1 MKKSASKRILSLL
14 ISVAMLFTSFPV
26 FSIVA
31 NAQSYVSNFANTPY
45 VSEVTTNNM
54 VAQFNFKGTLDG
66 VDKQGNTLGVTVKNG
81 TVSLSSLGSRDGVA
95 QVSGQ
100 DTPGSY
106 ADVNTNPLAGK
117 DLINSGSTITFWHN
131 QFHYKESV
139 NDGYG
144 YNPVVTFYQDA
155 YHYVAF
161 TYGGYILYADGAS
174 GGQGIYRDYKTN
186 GSTDIVGIPYDSTT
200 VTAQTNDVW
209 CHYGFS
215 ITNNSVSIYVD
226 GVRYDYTTAD
236 GSTTPV
242 SGTTN
247 NYDIDYSSSSCIP
260 TNILKFITNRN
271 TIMSIG
277 SYKPFPQPAYVSY
290 IDDIR
295 VYDKALSQIEL
306 RSIYGENDDSI
317 YKYAEGHDPTIIEN
331 VNYGKA
337 GYEGEYRYY
346 MFGTAMTIYG
356 SNDLANWTEIAD
368 SQGRTGYQNEEYWGT
383 SANTGANYLT
393 VLKGSTTT
401 GTAAPLNW
409 SGNTDSYSNDKT
421 GTGAGKMVWAP
432 SVYYNKNTGK
442 YMLVSAAS
450 SWGSPISCIFTAESD
465 SIEGPYYNITPLL
478 YSGFNDASGADA
490 SKSGVKAKLDSVN
503 GYSYSSDSSNP
514 HRKYIYSSWGKYY
527 FSNDSYPNC
536 IDACPFYAADGNLY
550 MSLGSWGGGIWMVKL
565 SDDGLSTDSQWM
577 FDNGYDPYYGVKIA
591 AVTSASLAIG
601 SGEGSFCYYDS
612 KTGSTYLNISYG
624 SVHQYQYTMRVWKT
638 NNACP
643 MQGGFTDVTGTL
655 ATTANSDVTV
665 SGMKLMGNYTF
676 TGSNLQYYDN
686 GHCSYMTV
694 GNNGSN
700 DAGKTFISYHM
711 RVDKATITER
721 ALTSTNYL
729 NEARVHQV
737 VYNEDGWQCVLP
749 YQYSGETFNT
759 STNYD
764 IAGTYSILDH
774 GNVMAKDFKSASRY
788 VFTYADEATK
798 ISGNISDVYGNNVG
812 TWSVSNNYLTMS
824 INGSTSK
831 GVLLKMMDELGTERL
846 VFSAVGTTSQNAIWG
861 VQTGLFD
868 SSAQWSNPDAK
879 LTIDSEVYVHGKD
892 DTYTTSSAFYY
903 GTEIEDGTYNTDNV
917 CNVYIAEG
925 WTIDS
930 IVNADGNASGEY
942 YSVSEQNK
950 TQKTINGVKCNGRY
964 LQGTVKTDPQGGQ
977 GYDLALNVTYHK
989 NDDPTDKYVERVY
1002 TWVRSSTVEAHS
1014 VAAGYVNYHASIFA
1028 SWETRSC
1035 GIVMKLQGSEGSAV
1049 AKVDNVLNT
1058 NEQKGIGN
1066 YRSLADFTSKQ
1077 GWITETSEVDNSA
1090 KNASYCIDLDS
1101 AIKAGSFN
1109 IGYRDNNGN
1118 AFDLNT
1124 GNVAT
1129 VTGKYYLDIS
1139 QHNVEGATVD
1149 GSGNWKITV
1158 PISGVPEYRGTFESQ
1173 YISSA
1178 TASDNINWSVT
1189 SLSDLSTAVAN
1200 KTEGSLQEA
1209 LYTSG
1214 QGVSPSKVYNS
1225 TISGK
1230 GTVTDSTISITEQHE
1245 TGKPHVSAQLV
1256 LSPVVYVYDKSITR
1270 NAIEKA
1276 TSADIKSNRF
1286 YTEETYNEYLEAIR
1300 VANAFV
1306 NNVKNVPAGSTDYT
1320 FANQDITVVSGG
1332 STYVIATNGVTKDGK
1347 TIFDPGTPTSSSQ
1360 ATFSAWIDHQ
1370 HDSLF
1375 SIDLYDDFDK
1385 TYTEAKGIITAGA
1398 SEYTDESFAEFSNL
1412 MKNYDSYSSFINDV
1426 NVADGEVSWRDIADS
1441 GANADNYNPADTN
1454 MTAKENYETA
1464 VYNLN
1469 VALAHLR
1476 YKADY
1481 TGLES
1486 EISSNQNFVAQ
1497 RNGLYEDVDSNGV
1510 YNVDSDIQHYTI
1522 SSWVP
1527 YSNAYDTAVATENA
1541 KSSND
1546 KRYANASV
1554 TITNAANGAS
1564 TTVTSDDITYGADG
1578 TIISCIYSEI
1588 QNKIFNDTSA
1598 LNEKVGKLKEPV
1610 DYDAYN
1616 SATELLKYQDI
1627 GAFTSEYINDPSSP
1641 FGVVTSQGTK
1651 ESYVKY
1657 DIGADVNSPI
1667 ECTTPAYS
1675 SSNADEKAYVV
1686 YNSSVY
1692 KDTSSQASL
1701 DDKTNKILSGLTDV
1715 NTGTDSSKRATY
1727 QVKFVEVYDGVI
1739 NENSPVTYYY
1749 GQTVSFTPSQGKVYK
1764 WNISVNDTTTQDI
1777 PSSDSYTLTIQGN
1790 TTVTAYTTS
1799 ETVSENNT
1807 LVKISNIYGID
1818 VQQYSVNSSY
1828 KLVLSEGA
1836 CSITDAN
1843 SNVVA
1848 QFNAE
1853 VVPFYHSTG
1862 WYLNGRS
1869 INYGTYN
1876 LADIADENSS
1886 VILKPKYNVDPNAFD
1901 ITFDSSVINT
1911 VFDGKVSLVSSDANA
1926 YAIAYFDGTDYYVVN
1941 YGNTYDFYATAAS
1954 SFVTITKTDSK
1965 YCIDGTEIT
1974 NVDLINSLDSKLPF
1988 ASSIGK
1994 KDSSSFTIFSAPS
2007 LNAGVEITEMGTVY
2021 ASSAVAWD
2029 ESNLVIGGT
2038 SGGKSVYKIQAKNP
2052 DELAQQYFL
2061 KINSTAGIVA
2071 RSYVKYS
2078 YTVNGTTIQTIAYGN
2093 IVSSN

>member
-1 MKKSASKRILSLL
+1 MKKSASKRIVSLL

-100 DTPGSY
+100 DKPGSY
-106 ADVNTNPLAGK
+106 ADVNTNPLAGM

-260 TNILKFITNRN
+260 TNILKFITNSS
-271 TIMSIG
+271 TKMSIG

-317 YKYAEGHDPTIIEN
+317 YQYAEGHDPTIIEN

-442 YMLVSAAS
+442 YMLVSATS
-450 SWGSPISCIFTAESD
+450 SWGSSVSCIFTAESD
-465 SIEGPYYNITPLL
+465 SIEGPYYNITPLM
-478 YSGFNDASGADA
+478 YSGFNDNCGANA
-490 SKSGVKAKLDSVN
+490 SKSGVKAKLDAVN
-503 GYSYSSDSSNP
+503 GYSYSSDTSNP
-514 HRKYIYSSWGKYY
+514 HRKYIYSSWGTYY
-527 FSNDSYPNC
+527 FSAGSYPNC
-536 IDACPFYAADGNLY
+536 IDPCPFYAADGNLY

-565 SDDGLSTDSQWM
+565 SDDGRSTDSQWM

-591 AVTSASLAIG
+591 AVTSETLGNG

-612 KTGSTYLNISYG
+612 KTGSTYLNIAYG

-638 NNACP
+638 NSACP
-643 MQGGFTDVTGTL
+643 MQGGFTDVTGVL
-655 ATTANSDVTV
+655 ATTANSDSSA

-694 GNNGSN
+694 GNNGSK

-729 NEARVHQV
+729 NEARIHQV
-737 VYNEDGWQCVLP
+737 LYNQDGWQCVLP
-749 YQYSGETFNT
+749 YQYSGESFNT
-759 STNYD
+759 SEAYD

-774 GNVMAKDFKSASRY
+774 GSVMTKDFKSASRY
-788 VFTYADEATK
+788 VFTYADETTT
-798 ISGNISDVYGNNVG
+798 SNGNISDVYGNNVG

-824 INGSTSK
+824 INGSESK

-846 VFSAVGTTSQNAIWG
+846 VFSTVGTTSQNAIWG

-879 LTIDSEVYVHGKD
+879 LTIDPEVYVHGAD
-892 DTYTTSSAFYY
+892 GTYSTSSAFYY

-930 IVNADGNASGEY
+930 IVNADGNQPGEY
-942 YSVSEQNK
+942 YSVSENK
-950 TQKTINGVKCNGRY
+950 TQKTISEVKCNGCY
-964 LQGTVKTDPQGGQ
+964 LQGTVATDPQGGQ

-1014 VAAGYVNYHASIFA
+1014 VGASYVKVYSGLSTKA
-1028 SWETRSC
+1028 TSC
-1035 GIVMKLQGSEGSAV
+1035 GIVMKLQGSEGSATG
-1049 AKVDNVLNT
+1049 DGTNVK
-1058 NEQKGIGN
+1058 KGENNQWGLGN
-1066 YRSLADFTSKQ
+1066 YRSVSDFTAKP
-1077 GWITETSEVDNSA
+1077 GWISEVDNSA
-1090 KNASYCIDLDS
+1090 KDASVSVDLAS
-1101 AIKAGSFN
+1101 TIKAGSFG
-1109 IGYRDNNGN
+1109 IGYADRKNGYN
-1118 AFDLNT
+1118 QIYVSTKF
-1124 GNVAT
+1124 AT
-1129 VTGKYYLDIS
+1129 VKGSYYLDMS
-1139 QHNVEGATVD
+1139 RGTVEGASVD
-1149 GSGNWKITV
+1149 SNGNWTITV
-1158 PISGVPEYRGTFESQ
+1158 PISGVPEYQGTKDSQ

-1178 TASDNINWSVT
+1178 TKSDNINWSVT

-1214 QGVSPSKVYNS
+1214 QGVLPSKVYNS
-1225 TISGK
+1225 TISGN
-1230 GTVTDSTISITEQHE
+1230 GTVTDSSIIIKESHGSGT
-1245 TGKPHVSAQLV
+1245 PSVSAELE
-1256 LSPVVYVYDKSITR
+1256 LHPVVYVYDKSITR
-1270 NAIEKA
+1270 NAIKEA

-1306 NNVKNVPAGSTDYT
+1306 NNVKNVPTTANDYT
-1320 FANQDITVVSGG
+1320 FANQAITVVSGK
-1332 STYVIATNGVTKDGK
+1332 STYVIATNGVTKNGE
-1347 TIFDPGTPTSSSQ
+1347 TIFVPEKPTASSQ

-1375 SIDLYDDFDK
+1375 SIDLYDNFGE
-1385 TYTEAKGIITAGA
+1385 TYTEATDIIKAGG
-1398 SEYTDESFAEFSNL
+1398 SEYTEESFAEFSNL
-1412 MKNYDSYSSFINDV
+1412 MKDYDSYSRFINDV

-1441 GANADNYNPADTN
+1441 GANKDNYNPADPN

-1464 VYNLN
+1464 VYNLK

-1510 YNVDSDIQHYTI
+1510 YNLDSDIQHYTI

-1546 KRYANASV
+1546 KRYADASV
-1554 TITNAANGAS
+1554 TITNAANGAY
-1564 TTVTSDDITYGADG
+1564 TTVNADSITYEADG
-1578 TIISCIYSEI
+1578 TTISGKYSVI

-1598 LNEKVGKLKEPV
+1598 LNEKVGKLKVPV

-1627 GAFTSEYINDPSSP
+1627 GAFTSEYINDSSSP
-1641 FGVVTSQGTK
+1641 YGVVTSQGTK

-1686 YNSSVY
+1686 YDSIVY

-1701 DDKTNKILSGLTDV
+1701 DDKTNKILSALTDV

-1836 CSITDAN
+1836 CSITDTN

-1848 QFNAE
+1848 SFNAE
-1853 VVPFYHSTG
+1853 VVPFYYSAG
-1862 WYLNGRS
+1862 WHLNSRS
-1869 INYGTYN
+1869 MNYGTYT
-1876 LADIADENSS
+1876 LADVADENST
-1886 VILKPKYNVDPNAFD
+1886 VVLRPTYNVDPNAFD
-1901 ITFDSSVINT
+1901 ITFDSTVINA
-1911 VFDGKVSLVSSDANA
+1911 VFDGKVSLTSSEADA
-1926 YAIAYFDGTDYYVVN
+1926 YAIAYFDGRDYYVVN

-1954 SFVTITKTDSK
+1954 SFVTITKVDSN
-1965 YCIDGTEIT
+1965 YYIDGNQIADA
-1974 NVDLINSLDSKLPF
+1974 DLINRLDSKLPF
-1988 ASSIGK
+1988 NSSIAK
-1994 KDSSSFTIFSAPS
+1994 KDSSSFSIFSAPS
-2007 LNAGVEITEMGTVY
+2007 LNSGVKITEMGTIY

-2029 ESNLVIGGT
+2029 DSSLVIGGT
-2038 SGGKSVYKIQAKNP
+2038 SGGKITYKIQAKNP

-2071 RSYVKYS
+2071 RSYVKYL

>member
-14 ISVAMLFTSFPV
+14 ISVAMLLTSFPV

-31 NAQSYVSNFANTPY
+31 NAQEQEYVSNFASNPY
-45 VSEVTTNNM
+45 VSDVTTNNM
-54 VAQFNFKGTLDG
+54 VAQFNFKGSLDG

-106 ADVNTNPLAGK
+106 ADVNTNPLAGM

-174 GGQGIYRDYKTN
+174 GGQGIYRDYKTD
-186 GSTDIVGIPYDSTT
+186 GSADIVGIPYDSTT

-317 YKYAEGHDPTIIEN
+317 YQYAEGHDPTIIEN

-421 GTGAGKMVWAP
+421 GTGAGQMVWAP
-432 SVYYNKNTGK
+432 SVYYNKNIGK
-442 YMLVSAAS
+442 YMLVSATS

-478 YSGFNDASGADA
+478 YSGFNDNSGADA
-490 SKSGVKAKLDSVN
+490 TKSGVKAKLDSVN
-503 GYSYSSDSSNP
+503 GYSYSKDASNP
-514 HRKYIYSSWGKYY
+514 HRKYIYNSWGKYY

-536 IDACPFYAADGNLY
+536 IDPCPFYAADGNLY

-591 AVTSASLAIG
+591 AVTSESLGSG

-612 KTGSTYLNISYG
+612 TTGSTYLNIAYG
-624 SVHQYQYTMRVWKT
+624 SVHQYQYTMRVWKS
-638 NNACP
+638 NNDCP
-643 MQGGFTDVTGTL
+643 MKGGFTDVTGTL
-655 ATTANSDVTV
+655 ATTANSDSSV

-737 VYNEDGWQCVLP
+737 LYNEDGWQCVLP
-749 YQYSGETFNT
+749 YQYSGESF
-759 STNYD
+759 STTGEYD

-774 GNVMAKDFKSASRY
+774 GSVMTKDFKSASRY
-788 VFTYADEATK
+788 VFTYANETTT
-798 ISGNISDVYGNNVG
+798 SNGNISDVSGNNVG

-831 GVLLKMMDELGTERL
+831 GVLLKMNDELGTERL
-846 VFSAVGTTSQNAIWG
+846 VFSTVGTTSQNAIWG

-879 LTIDSEVYVHGKD
+879 LTIDPEVYVHGAD
-892 DTYTTSSAFYY
+892 GTYSTSSAFYY

-942 YSVSEQNK
+942 YSVSDNK
-950 TQKTINGVKCNGRY
+950 TQKTINEVKCNGCY

-1014 VAAGYVNYHASIFA
+1014 VGASYVKHHI
-1028 SWETRSC
+1028 THKVTSC
-1035 GIVMKLQGSEGSAV
+1035 GIVMKLQGSEGSATGNRT
-1049 AKVDNVLNT
+1049 NVK
-1058 NEQKGIGN
+1058 KGENNQWGLGN
-1066 YRSLADFTSKQ
+1066 YRSVSDFTAKT
-1077 GWITETSEVDNSA
+1077 GWISEVDNSS
-1090 KNASYCIDLDS
+1090 KDASVSIDLAS
-1101 AIKAGSFN
+1101 TIKAGSFG
-1109 IGYRDNNGN
+1109 IGFADR
-1118 AFDLNT
+1118 NT
-1124 GNVAT
+1124 NLKQMHVSTEFAT
-1129 VTGKYYLDIS
+1129 VKGSYYLDMS
-1139 QHNVEGATVD
+1139 QDAVEGASVD
-1149 GSGNWKITV
+1149 SSGNWEITV
-1158 PISGVPEYRGTFESQ
+1158 PISGVPEYGGTNGSQ

-1178 TASDNINWSVT
+1178 TASTGLTWSVT
-1189 SLSDLSTAVAN
+1189 SLPNLSTPLSSA
-1200 KTEGSLQEA
+1200 TPGSLQEA

-1214 QGVSPSKVYNS
+1214 QGVLPSKVYNS
-1225 TISGK
+1225 TISGT
-1230 GTVTDSTISITEQHE
+1230 GTVTDSSITIKESH
-1245 TGKPHVSAQLV
+1245 GSGDPSVSATLK
-1256 LSPVVYVYDKSITR
+1256 LHPVVYVYDKSITR
-1270 NAIEKA
+1270 NAIEEA
-1276 TSADIKSNRF
+1276 TSADVKSNRF
-1286 YTEETYNEYLEAIR
+1286 YTEETYAEYLEAIR

-1306 NNVKNVPAGSTDYT
+1306 NNVKNVPTGTTDYT

-1332 STYVIATNGVTKDGK
+1332 STYVISTNGVTKNGE
-1347 TIFDPGTPTSSSQ
+1347 TIFDPEKPTASSQ
-1360 ATFSAWIDHQ
+1360 DTFSAWIDHQ

-1375 SIDLYDDFDK
+1375 SIDLYDNFGE
-1385 TYTEAKGIITAGA
+1385 TYTEATDIIKAGG
-1398 SEYTDESFAEFSNL
+1398 SEYTDESFAAFSNL
-1412 MKNYDSYSSFINDV
+1412 MKNYDSYSRFINDV
-1426 NVADGEVSWRDIADS
+1426 NVSDGEVSWRDIADS
-1441 GANADNYNPADTN
+1441 SNNYDAADTT

-1510 YNVDSDIQHYTI
+1510 YNLDSDIQHYTI

-1546 KRYANASV
+1546 KRYADASV
-1554 TITNAANGAS
+1554 TITNAANGDT
-1564 TTVTSDDITYGADG
+1564 TTVNADSIIYEADG
-1578 TIISCIYSEI
+1578 ITISGNYSVI
-1588 QNKIFNDTSA
+1588 QNKIFNDTTA
-1598 LNEKVGKLKEPV
+1598 LNKKVSELKEPV

-1675 SSNADEKAYVV
+1675 SLNADEKAYVV
-1686 YNSSVY
+1686 YDSSVY
-1692 KDTSSQASL
+1692 KDMSSQASL

-1727 QVKFVEVYDGVI
+1727 QVKFVEIYDGII

-1764 WNISVNDTTTQDI
+1764 WNISVNDATTQDI

-1836 CSITDAN
+1836 CSIIDAD

-1848 QFNAE
+1848 SFNAE

-1926 YAIAYFDGTDYYVVN
+1926 YAIAYFDGKDYYVVN
-1941 YGNTYDFYATAAS
+1941 YGNSYDFYATAAS
-1954 SFVTITKTDSK
+1954 SFVTITKVDSN
-1965 YCIDGTEIT
+1965 YYIDGTQIEDA
-1974 NVDLINSLDSKLPF
+1974 DLISSLDSKLPF

-1994 KDSSSFTIFSAPS
+1994 KDSTSFTIFSAPS

-2029 ESNLVIGGT
+2029 DSSLVIGGT
-2038 SGGKSVYKIQAKNP
+2038 SGGKITYKIQAKNP